1 MAPSCRRSTFWDIN
15 SSDNNA
21 WLSALWIYQKGSHVK
36 YMHLVKMS
44 IFAVTSSKAYNLWI
58 IQRIDCVKPFSCV
71 KILEL
76 NVGLIPDFCFQI
88 KGPKVFLIWIS
99 FSSYCN
105 HVILMKTWS
114 MISAS
119 TGDRGKFFEDYL
131 FNIHC
136 VWVLPRIQKRALFS
150 NVWINLHKSKS
161 YHIVEPSFLCL
172 TSTEYVYSKLI
183 DALLEL
189 IFLRFMRTIVHSS
202 MVWTT

>member
-1 MAPSCRRSTFWDIN
+1 
-15 SSDNNA
+15 
-21 WLSALWIYQKGSHVK
+21 
-36 YMHLVKMS
+36 MHLVKMC

-88 KGPKVFLIWIS
+88 KGPKVFLIGIS

-114 MISAS
+114 MIS
-119 TGDRGKFFEDYL
+119 TGTWDRWKFFEHYL
-131 FNIHC
+131 FNMNC
-136 VWVLPRIQKRALFS
+136 VRVLPRTRKKALFS

-172 TSTEYVYSKLI
+172 TSSENIYSKLI